1 MAPTVAYLLGI
12 QGPLNARGKILLNI
26 IKGGEKLRELTVLN
40 ISDYHAQLIPLAEA
54 ADTVTG
60 TGAVN
65 PTFPIGGAAFL
76 KPWLDAYRA
85 EAPGGSLS
93 VAGGDSFGGATPPI
107 SNFFEDRPGVDAMNL
122 MGFDVEALGNHT
134 FDRGEAFLRSVL
146 IPRFNGQ
153 MLSANVV
160 YPDDTTPPEWAK
172 SKVFT
177 LNGVK
182 LGIVGFTTEA
192 TPSLLFPG
200 KLGPFVVRPVVPA
213 STPSSDSSEARR
225 SDAILAIGH
234 EGATAGT
241 ITNPTG
247 PVVDI
252 ADAARR
258 CRRGDG
264 RPQRPAGDLAAGQL
278 RAADREPGKGLR
290 FTRVRMLVRHER
302 QARPVRDRRLPQA
315 VERSASRPTRRSRR

>member
-1 MAPTVAYLLGI
+1 MVVVLRPPYQYDAATLGQRIAFSQFFGQHGYLPNLVDIPHNVNMHATFIASGPGIKKSNTPVPGVRAIDIAPTVAYLLGI
-12 QGPLNARGKILLNI
+12 QGTLNARGKILLNI

-54 ADTVTG
+54 AGHCHRDRGSEPDLPDQRRGV
-60 TGAVN
+60 
-65 PTFPIGGAAFL
+65 P
-76 KPWLDAYRA
+76 
-85 EAPGGSLS
+85 EAMARRLPGRGHGRVDL

-160 YPDDTTPPEWAK
+160 YPDNTTPPEWKK

-182 LGIVGFTTEA
+182 LGVVGFTTEA

-200 KLGPFVVRPVVPA
+200 KLGPFEVKPVVPA
-213 STPSSDSSEARR
+213 VQAEIDGSAVRRWARSSR
-225 SDAILAIGH
+225 SA
-234 EGATAGT
+234 
-241 ITNPTG
+241 
-247 PVVDI
+247 
-252 ADAARR
+252 
-258 CRRGDG
+258 
-264 RPQRPAGDLAAGQL
+264 
-278 RAADREPGKGLR
+278 
-290 FTRVRMLVRHER
+290 TRVPRPER
-302 QARPVRDRRLPQA
+302 
-315 VERSASRPTRRSRR
+315 